1 MHSRALAA
9 ALVVLLTPAAVWA
22 DRLDSL
28 LNKGPVVVVEHDGK
42 GKFAS
47 ATGVVAVEASIEK
60 AWAVITEFQSY
71 PKFVPKV
78 VKTEVDD
85 LGPTEVKVKW
95 ELEIPGPN
103 TVYTVRYKLDP
114 AKRTIEAEQVGGD
127 LKGSRWF
134 WELESAGPN
143 RTLLHYRSSAR
154 NFSSILESAEDD
166 QQTITIGVNV
176 GGVLT
181 LLRALQGRIQKT

>member
-95 ELEIPGPN
+95 ELEVPGPN

-114 AKRTIEAEQVGGD
+114 VKRTIEAEQVGGD